1 VRKVSKVLQAQLVQQ
16 VQPLRSLAQQ
26 VRLDQQVLL
35 VLLVLQEQ
43 QVLLV
48 QQVLQA
54 QQALLVLASTF
65 LAHTVH

>member
-1 VRKVSKVLQAQLVQQ
+1 
-16 VQPLRSLAQQ
+16 
-26 VRLDQQVLL
+26 

-54 QQALLVLASTF
+54 QQVLLVLASTF

>member
-1 VRKVSKVLQAQLVQQ
+1 VLLV
-16 VQPLRSLAQQ
+16 LLALQE
-26 VRLDQQVLL
+26 QQVLL

-48 QQVLQA
+48 
-54 QQALLVLASTF
+54 LASTF